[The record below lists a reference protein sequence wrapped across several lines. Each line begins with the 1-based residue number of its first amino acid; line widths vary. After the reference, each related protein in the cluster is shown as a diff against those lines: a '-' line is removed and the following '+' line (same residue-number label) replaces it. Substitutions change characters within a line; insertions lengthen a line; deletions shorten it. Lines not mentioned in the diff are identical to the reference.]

1 MVTNRNSDQQ
11 KIFSMSF
18 RIETS
23 RYFDVEAKRL
33 NKKYPSFKNDYKELL
48 ESLKERPLQGV
59 ELLPS
64 VRKIRFSIKSK
75 GKGKSGGAR
84 VITHNLII
92 SENEGRIA
100 LLLLYDKN
108 DASTVKT
115 EVLKEILK
123 ELGY

>member
-1 MVTNRNSDQQ
+1 
-11 KIFSMSF
+11 MSF

>member
-1 MVTNRNSDQQ
+1 
-11 KIFSMSF
+11 MSF

-59 ELLPS
+59 ELLPG

>member
-1 MVTNRNSDQQ
+1 
-11 KIFSMSF
+11 MSF

-59 ELLPS
+59 ELLPG

-108 DASTVKT
+108 DSSTVKT

>member
-1 MVTNRNSDQQ
+1 MVTNRNSDQL
-11 KIFSMSF
+11 KTFSMSF

-59 ELLPS
+59 ELLPG

-108 DASTVKT
+108 DSSTVKT